1 MLTDLKIAADRRPM
15 TTGERWFSGIAIAAF
30 SFALLMD
37 LFTEYSAV
45 KLSVLLIFVFWVP
58 LLVLH
63 ECGHAF
69 VAAAVGWRVR
79 EMVIG
84 FGPTLWRGRVGD
96 TLVKLRL
103 VPLEGYVLPEPQ
115 GADGMRWKSALVYA
129 AGPGAELALLA
140 VLVTTFG
147 WAQIFQE
154 TEAIGW
160 IALQSL
166 IIAIILGVVMNLLPF
181 RVGHGVSDGLGILLS
196 PFMTQQTI
204 DDRLIAAERDHVMQ
218 LLSKGEVEPAH
229 TETTQLIQK
238 YPDSLTLA
246 ALHTQT
252 MAAAG
257 QVDAAR
263 TRLRQQIASSE
274 KTDQLPLLLLQA
286 DIELAA
292 ETPDFL
298 TLDSALQ
305 QAQKLTPAKSAILA
319 RRAASHVLKREEQI
333 AAPML
338 KDVWRQN
345 DGSID
350 DAFVLLYLTI
360 AAQRLREFDAAARFH
375 TAFCQINRQ
384 ALLAQRLPPLADNNH
399 A

>member
-1 MLTDLKIAADRRPM
+1 M
-15 TTGERWFSGIAIAAF
+15 TTGERWFSGIAITAF
-30 SFALLMD
+30 SCALLMD

-45 KLSVLLIFVFWVP
+45 KLSVLLIFVFWIP

-84 FGPTLWRGRVGD
+84 FGPTLWRGRIGD

-115 GADGMRWKSALVYA
+115 GAAGMRWKSALVYA
-129 AGPGAELALLA
+129 AGPGAELALLGI
-140 VLVTTFG
+140 LVTIFG
-147 WAQIFQE
+147 WGQIFQE
-154 TEAIGW
+154 TEAMAW

-166 IIAIILGVVMNLLPF
+166 VIAIILGVVMNLLPF

-204 DDRLIAAERDHVMQ
+204 DERLIAAERDHIIQ
-218 LLSKGEVEPAH
+218 LLDKGEWQAAY
-229 TETTQLIQK
+229 TETTQLIEK
-238 YPDSLTLA
+238 YPDSRSLA

-252 MAAAG
+252 MAALG
-257 QVDAAR
+257 QVDTAR
-263 TRLRQQIASSE
+263 ARVREQVAGSD
-274 KTDQLPLLLLQA
+274 KADKLPLLLLQA

-292 ETPDFL
+292 ESPDFL

-305 QAQKLTPAKSAILA
+305 QAKKLTPAQSAILA
-319 RRAASHVLKREEQI
+319 RQAASHVLKREESI
-333 AAPML
+333 AAPLL
-338 KDVWRQN
+338 KDVWRKN
-345 DGSID
+345 DGSVD

-360 AAQRLREFDAAARFH
+360 AAHRLREFDAAARFH
-375 TAFCQINRQ
+375 QAFQQINRQ
-384 ALLAQRLPPLADNNH
+384 ALLTRRMPPLTDTGQL
-399 A
+399 